1 MWEHATYK
9 AGLPKKWQVCFL
21 KRFYM
26 HKIILLNSP
35 NIHIAP
41 EIAGQ
46 NGLADLA
53 TNLDI
58 HSVGYRDHISC
69 DIEKSE
75 LV

>member
-35 NIHIAP
+35 NIHSAA

-46 NGLADLA
+46 NGLTDL
-53 TNLDI
+53 TTLDF
-58 HSVGYRDHISC
+58 HS
-69 DIEKSE
+69 
-75 LV
+75 LVYKGQRYIL